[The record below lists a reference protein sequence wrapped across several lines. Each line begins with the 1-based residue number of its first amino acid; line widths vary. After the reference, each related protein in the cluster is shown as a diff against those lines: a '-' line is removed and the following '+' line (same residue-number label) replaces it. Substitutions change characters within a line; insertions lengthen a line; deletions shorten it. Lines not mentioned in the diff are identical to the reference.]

1 MSDVFISYAR
11 EDQPRAA
18 QIAQTLEAMGL
29 STFWDTAIPPG
40 QTWADYIEGKLS
52 QCKAVIVLWS
62 SHSTQSQWVR
72 EEARMGRDRGRL
84 IPAMLDGSAPPFG
97 FGEVQAANLSS
108 WHGEANNPEWE
119 RFANA
124 VYTAVR
130 GVGAAPPPQANAPQG
145 AWTSPQPSAQGGWST
160 GGAQRSWPGAQTG
173 AAGAAEGNLGFVG
186 YVQKCLRLFIDGKG
200 RARRAEYWYWVLFT
214 AIVGIVAFIIDY
226 AISGGAVAYS
236 TSGGI
241 VGNLANLALLAPGVS
256 VLSRRFHDV
265 GMSGWTAGAV
275 FGGIFLGGVASAF
288 VPTLGVLIVL
298 GVAIGAIVMLVRP
311 GQSGDNQYGPDPK
324 SM

>member
-18 QIAQTLEAMGL
+18 QIAHALEAMGL

-40 QTWADYIEGKLS
+40 QTWADYIESKLS

-62 SHSTQSQWVR
+62 AHSTQSQWVR

-84 IPAMLDGSAPPFG
+84 IPAILDNSAPPFG

-108 WHGEANNPEWE
+108 WQGEANNPEWE

-130 GVGAAPPPQANAPQG
+130 GVGAETPQSSAPQG
-145 AWTSPQPSAQGGWST
+145 GGWTTTASNSQ
-160 GGAQRSWPGAQTG
+160 GAWSNAGGQRAWAGAQATT
-173 AAGAAEGNLGFVG
+173 AGTDVGNLGFVG

-200 RARRAEYWYWVLFT
+200 RARRAEYWYWILFT
-214 AIVGIVAFIIDY
+214 MIVGIVAFVVDY
-226 AISGGAVAYS
+226 AITGGAVAYS
-236 TSGGI
+236 PTGGI
-241 VGNLANLALLAPGVS
+241 VGNLASIALLAPGVS

-265 GMSGWTAGAV
+265 GMSGWMAGAV
-275 FGGIFLGGVASAF
+275 LGGVFLGGVVTAF
-288 VPTLGVLIVL
+288 VPTLGSLIVL
-298 GVAIGAIVMLVRP
+298 GVAIGAIVVLVRP
-311 GQSGDNQYGPDPK
+311 GQPGANQYGPDPK
-324 SM
+324 GA